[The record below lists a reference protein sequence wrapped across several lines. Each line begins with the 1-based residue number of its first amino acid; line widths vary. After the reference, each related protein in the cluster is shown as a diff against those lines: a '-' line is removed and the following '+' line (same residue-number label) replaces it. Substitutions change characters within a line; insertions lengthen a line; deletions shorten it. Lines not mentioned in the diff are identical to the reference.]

1 MRENKGRPDVLRSF
15 DAAPSKLGNV
25 PYLDPSSAAP
35 RNTQGKA
42 EEGLS
47 IVNKTRCTPEV
58 TERQGTFTAL
68 WSRFHPTK
76 RTRKKVSHFDLST
89 VFRQRELRSH
99 NGKEGQVL
107 YGILV
112 MSNVC
117 RAVAL
122 RTNQYYFSRLI
133 TATPPV
139 PHLSF
144 DSAPSNLGNRLEG
157 QERGGD
163 EGKSYLAGIG
173 HEQCPAT
180 DT

>member
-1 MRENKGRPDVLRSF
+1 MRENKGRPGVLSSF
-15 DAAPSKLGNV
+15 DVAPSNLGNV

-35 RNTQGKA
+35 SGTRGKA

-112 MSNVC
+112 MSKC
-117 RAVAL
+117 LSGSGPKDKSILLCFEAHYCDPASAAL
-122 RTNQYYFSRLI
+122 VRRRRS
-133 TATPPV
+133 
-139 PHLSF
+139 
-144 DSAPSNLGNRLEG
+144 
-157 QERGGD
+157 
-163 EGKSYLAGIG
+163 K
-173 HEQCPAT
+173 
-180 DT
+180 

>member
-1 MRENKGRPDVLRSF
+1 MLSSF
-15 DAAPSKLGNV
+15 DVAPSNLGNV

-35 RNTQGKA
+35 SGTRGKA

-112 MSNVC
+112 MSKC
-117 RAVAL
+117 LSGSGPKDKSILLCFEAHYCDPASAAL
-122 RTNQYYFSRLI
+122 VRRRRS
-133 TATPPV
+133 
-139 PHLSF
+139 
-144 DSAPSNLGNRLEG
+144 
-157 QERGGD
+157 
-163 EGKSYLAGIG
+163 K
-173 HEQCPAT
+173 
-180 DT
+180 

>member
-1 MRENKGRPDVLRSF
+1 MRENKGRPDVLSSF

-112 MSNVC
+112 MSKC
-117 RAVAL
+117 LSGSGPKDKSILFCEAHYCDPASAAL
-122 RTNQYYFSRLI
+122 VFRRRS
-133 TATPPV
+133 
-139 PHLSF
+139 
-144 DSAPSNLGNRLEG
+144 
-157 QERGGD
+157 
-163 EGKSYLAGIG
+163 K
-173 HEQCPAT
+173 
-180 DT
+180 